1 MGMGYR
7 VRAVREA
14 GGGCVVIVYC
24 KNRDCRSN
32 TDGVCQHRQPAG
44 HESITIEEYIRGPMF
59 SDYEEE
65 NEPEEG

>member
-1 MGMGYR
+1 
-7 VRAVREA
+7 
-14 GGGCVVIVYC
+14 
-24 KNRDCRSN
+24 
-32 TDGVCQHRQPAG
+32 VCQHRQPAG